1 MIAVDANLF
10 GGEVVRLKKRFHA
23 IEQTRAN
30 GTAKDNKRFK
40 DSWNKRVSHNVGSY
54 WKKEN
59 DK

>member
-1 MIAVDANLF
+1 MITIDANLF
-10 GGEVVRLKKRFHA
+10 GGEVVRLKKRFAA
-23 IEQTRAN
+23 IENTRKN

-40 DSWNKRVSHNVGSY
+40 DSWTKRVANNVGQY